1 MGKVLLP
8 YTEPMYSTYHELASA
23 GIAVKQNKTSDNWY
37 YNNTVDWNCNKTFL
51 SGHTTPELNL
61 NMGNMWYMPFLEK
74 SSISTRFARRFV
86 LDIIKTMLDDG
97 FYVSFAGVDDYFVKG
112 KSWYQE
118 RHYNHDGLIIGYDDE
133 KESFSIAA
141 YDQRWIFTVFET
153 PQSCFAE
160 GMKAMCDQGT
170 YDYIHAIKVT
180 DDIHVLDLSTIYDQ
194 LKTYLTSNL
203 STYPLDSPGLVHGVM
218 VYDYLCMYLDKLAD
232 GSIPYERKDRRIFR
246 LVWEHKKCMF
256 ERIRAVEQKCGWEN
270 RLSAS
275 YEEVVHFSDQTR
287 FIYSKFVLKYSSTNL
302 ERIQVL
308 LMQIKKLESELLSEF
323 LKGLEQELKAETLP

>member
-8 YTEPMYSTYHELASA
+8 YAEPMYSTYHELASA
-23 GIAVKQNKTSDNWY
+23 GIPVKQNKTSDNWY
-37 YNNTVDWNCNKTFL
+37 YNNTVDWNCNRTFL
-51 SGHTTPELNL
+51 SGLTTPEINL
-61 NMGNMWYMPFLEK
+61 NSGNMWYMPFLEK
-74 SSISTRFARRFV
+74 SGISTQFARRCV

-97 FYVSFAGVDDYFVKG
+97 FYVSFGGVDDYFVKG

-133 KESFSIAA
+133 KETFSIAA

-153 PQSCFAE
+153 PQNCFAE
-160 GMKAMCDQGT
+160 GMKAMCDQGI
-170 YDYIHAIKVT
+170 YSAIHALKVT
-180 DDIHVLDLSTIYDQ
+180 DDIQVLDLSNIYNQ
-194 LKTYLTSNL
+194 LKTYLASNL
-203 STYPLDSPGLVHGVM
+203 STYPLDSPGFVHGVM

-246 LVWEHKKCMF
+246 LVWEHKKCML
-256 ERIRAVEQKCGWEN
+256 ERIRAVEQECGWEN

-275 YEEVVHFSDQTR
+275 YEEVVKLSDQAR

-323 LKGLEQELKAETLP
+323 LKGLEQELETETLP